1 MVMHSKGKNGKK
13 DMMKKEDT
21 EKVKTGALTAA
32 QKNYHQPSKLLF

>member
-21 EKVKTGALTAA
+21 EKAKTYFNMEM
-32 QKNYHQPSKLLF
+32 KFK